1 MKSGIPSINL
11 LKKEGGN
18 YLDKFLGW
26 ALTVGRLVVIFTE
39 VIALAAFLYRFSL
52 DRQLIDLHDQI
63 AQKQAMVKYQKGNED
78 KYRNLQ
84 DRLNVISSL
93 IDKGSQTAK
102 LLTDIVDM
110 APTDFTFS
118 NITQSE
124 SEIRISADSKSLLSL
139 LTFIKSVKQY
149 PGVESVSLDSI
160 QNRTSNSTVSVS
172 LKISFKKNDNI

>member
-1 MKSGIPSINL
+1 MKSSIPSINL
-11 LKKEGGN
+11 LKRDSGN

-26 ALTVGRLVVIFTE
+26 ALTIGRLVVIITE

-52 DRQLIDLHDQI
+52 DRRLIDLHDVI
-63 AQKQAMVKYQKGNED
+63 AQKQAMVKYQKVNED

-93 IDKGSQTAK
+93 IDKGGQTAK
-102 LLTDIVDM
+102 LLTDVIDM
-110 APTDFTFS
+110 APEDFIFS
-118 NITQSE
+118 SIAQSE
-124 SEIRISADSKSLLSL
+124 SDIIISADSRSLLSL